1 MTSIVATSST
11 IFSIQATSNHVL
23 IQVSWWLLAICVLAF
38 LAGWFVKHRRTMPE
52 LRWEPVS
59 ATINLGGIGAINI
72 APNSEDIQIAH
83 RAWVELA
90 TRKAA
95 ILFDEENDVI
105 TEVYDSWYSLFQTMR
120 DLTASIPADLVR
132 RDDSTRKLVQ
142 LLVDALNDG
151 LRPHLTKWQ
160 ARFRHWYA
168 AALQDPSNAGLSPQE
183 IQTKFPNY
191 STLVAD
197 LKGMNGFLLEYSRA
211 IKAIAHGE
219 AVQVAPSARGPL
231 RTSR

>member
-1 MTSIVATSST
+1 MTPTVTATST
-11 IFSIQATSNHVL
+11 IVSIQATSGHLL
-23 IQVSWWLLAICVLAF
+23 IQVAWWLLAVGVLVS
-38 LAGWFVKHRRTMPE
+38 LAGLFKHRRNVTVQ
-52 LRWEPVS
+52 RWEPVS
-59 ATINLGGIGAINI
+59 ATVNLGGIGTINI
-72 APNSEDIQIAH
+72 APNDEDIQIAH

-120 DLTASIPADLVR
+120 ELAGSIPARLVR

-168 AALQDPSNAGLSPQE
+168 VAVEDPKNAGLSPQE
-183 IQTKFPNY
+183 IQTKFPDY
-191 STLVAD
+191 SSLVAD
-197 LKGMNGFLLEYSRA
+197 LKAMNGFLQEYSRA

-219 AVQVAPSARGPL
+219 AVQVARAPEFQEPI
-231 RTSR
+231 